1 MAKNDLQ
8 GALDLL
14 ILKSLSHLGSMHG
27 FGIILHI
34 EHVSDELL
42 NVEEGSLYP
51 ALHRMEQSGW
61 VRAEW
66 AVTESSRK
74 AKFYTLTAAGRKQLA
89 AREKNWEQVVKGVQ
103 TILRLAGGEV
113 WVSSVV
119 SGPWAGV
126 RSWIARSKMSC
137 ASICGCTSTPMS
149 RRG

>member
-14 ILKSLSHLGSMHG
+14 ILKSLSDLGSMHG

-34 EHVSDELL
+34 ERVSDELL

-61 VRAEW
+61 VRSEW

-74 AKFYTLTAAGRKQLA
+74 AL
-89 AREKNWEQVVKGVQ
+89 
-103 TILRLAGGEV
+103 
-113 WVSSVV
+113 WVSSVAY
-119 SGPWAGV
+119 GLLAG
-126 RSWIARSKMSC
+126 ARNSTAKLRMSFENTFGC
-137 ASICGCTSTPMS
+137 AL
-149 RRG
+149 R